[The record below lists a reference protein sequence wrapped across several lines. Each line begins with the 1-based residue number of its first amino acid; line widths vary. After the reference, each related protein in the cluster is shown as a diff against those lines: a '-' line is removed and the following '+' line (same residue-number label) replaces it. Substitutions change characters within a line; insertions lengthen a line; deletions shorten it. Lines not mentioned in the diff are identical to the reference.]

1 MSTLERTEKRKFAN
15 KLKGV
20 GSAATIRENVVKDLR
35 ESSVL
40 VRWSGIGVHILP
52 VLSVE
57 YFQVHIFAHTQAMM
71 RVLFCYLH
79 LFKCGYMCPVMF
91 ALVVI
96 TRSDDSCVDLRRT
109 VVNCLMIGAVAPT
122 NVCAD
127 RWLLA

>member
-1 MSTLERTEKRKFAN
+1 MCSIDLADYHGTLFGFSQISSGFTTSTTRL
-15 KLKGV
+15 
-20 GSAATIRENVVKDLR
+20 
-35 ESSVL
+35 
-40 VRWSGIGVHILP
+40 
-52 VLSVE
+52 
-57 YFQVHIFAHTQAMM
+57 IFAHTQAMM
-71 RVLFCYLH
+71 RVLFCYPH